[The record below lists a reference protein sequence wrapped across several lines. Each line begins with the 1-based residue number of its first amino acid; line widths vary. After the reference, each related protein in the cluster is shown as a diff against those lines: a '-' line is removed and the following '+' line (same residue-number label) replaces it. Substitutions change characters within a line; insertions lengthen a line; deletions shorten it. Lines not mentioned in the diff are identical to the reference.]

1 MKTTSARVARKKEE
15 SALEAMRIPQPMGP
29 PCFADDL
36 DGMGEAWM
44 GLLEE
49 EDTLS
54 NMQDWEQK

>member
-1 MKTTSARVARKKEE
+1 MKMVSAKVDRKKELSVPE
-15 SALEAMRIPQPMGP
+15 TRLVPQPMGP

-36 DGMGEAWM
+36 DCMGEAWM

-49 EDTLS
+49 EDTLF